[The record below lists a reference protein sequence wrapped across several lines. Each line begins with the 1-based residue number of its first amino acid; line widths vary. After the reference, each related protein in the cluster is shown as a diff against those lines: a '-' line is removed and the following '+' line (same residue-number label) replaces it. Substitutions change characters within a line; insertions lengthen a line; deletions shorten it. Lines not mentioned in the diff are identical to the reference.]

1 MTPAWFDH
9 ALVLCFVVLLP
20 LAGATV
26 TYRRLT
32 AATGDP
38 ALRRMRFYRR
48 TLVLQISMLVLVLA
62 AWHAGGREWTQL
74 GVGIP
79 RPWHAIFALAFAM
92 IFVWRF
98 YQAGQKEQQRIALR
112 VVQVE
117 QLGRLAPIMPRTRRE
132 LDLFVLLLL
141 VAAASEEVV
150 FRGYLTAYLRS
161 YLPLA
166 VAACIAVLALRGRAC
181 LPGSKGRRPH
191 RSSRWAVHGPLP
203 RERQRVAVHTAARGL
218 QLRRCAPRSCSDAR
232 LPGTRAVNGG
242 RRKYAAEAT

>member
-1 MTPAWFDH
+1 MRAAIVSRMTPAWFDH

-38 ALRRMRFYRR
+38 ASRRMRFYRR

-98 YQAGQKEQQRIALR
+98 YRAGQREQQRIALR

-161 YLPLA
+161 YLPLG
-166 VAACIAVLALRGRAC
+166 VAACIAVLAFAVAHAYQGPKGVVLTGAVGGLCMILYLVSGSVWPCVLLHGGCNYVGAHLGHAAVRAFPGRE
-181 LPGSKGRRPH
+181 L
-191 RSSRWAVHGPLP
+191 
-203 RERQRVAVHTAARGL
+203 
-218 QLRRCAPRSCSDAR
+218 
-232 LPGTRAVNGG
+232 
-242 RRKYAAEAT
+242 